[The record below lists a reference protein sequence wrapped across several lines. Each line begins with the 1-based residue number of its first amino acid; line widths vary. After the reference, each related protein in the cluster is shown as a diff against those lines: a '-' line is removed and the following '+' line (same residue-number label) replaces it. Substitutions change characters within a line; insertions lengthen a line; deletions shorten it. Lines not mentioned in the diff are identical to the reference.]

1 MFICLSFLRGFS
13 PKESIEIQR
22 DGNVLKYETAAGLL
36 CFDFPWGYWK
46 AESDSMALQGLVWES
61 ARQQHL
67 QITGL
72 EMCLDTLQT

>member
-1 MFICLSFLRGFS
+1 MCLSFLRDFS
-13 PKESIEIQR
+13 SKESNEIER
-22 DGNVLKYETAAGLL
+22 DGNALKYETAAALL

-67 QITGL
+67 QIAGL
-72 EMCLDTLQT
+72 EMSPDTLQT